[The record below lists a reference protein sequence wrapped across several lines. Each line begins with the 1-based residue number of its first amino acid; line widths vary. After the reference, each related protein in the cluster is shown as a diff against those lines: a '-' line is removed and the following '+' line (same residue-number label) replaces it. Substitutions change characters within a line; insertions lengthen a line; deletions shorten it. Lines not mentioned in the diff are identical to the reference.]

1 MDRLAAMD
9 AFVRVVD
16 AGSFSGA
23 ANQLRMGQ
31 SAVSKA
37 IAQLEGR
44 LRVRLL
50 LRSTRGLTPTE
61 AGRIFYERA
70 KRSVEEAEEA
80 EFGARG
86 AVTTLSGRL
95 RIHATV
101 AFGRLCVLPRLPGFL
116 AEHPALDVDIV
127 LDDRKIDLVETGI
140 DIGLRA
146 GQLSNSAL
154 TARKIAQCQ
163 RRVIGTPSYFNTTG
177 VPRSPADL
185 VAHQVI
191 IYEQPLGGPT
201 WSFRQGQ
208 REVSVSLGGRV
219 RLNSAVGVRAC
230 VLADLGLAVASE
242 WMFAPELKAKTVKP
256 VLTDWSLPP
265 VEAWAIFPTGRQVS
279 AKARAFASFIESQ
292 MSISGFNAS
301 GQDENSRWL
310 KQTD

>member
-1 MDRLAAMD
+1 
-9 AFVRVVD
+9 
-16 AGSFSGA
+16 
-23 ANQLRMGQ
+23 
-31 SAVSKA
+31 
-37 IAQLEGR
+37 
-44 LRVRLL
+44 
-50 LRSTRGLTPTE
+50 
-61 AGRIFYERA
+61 
-70 KRSVEEAEEA
+70 
-80 EFGARG
+80 
-86 AVTTLSGRL
+86 
-95 RIHATV
+95 
-101 AFGRLCVLPRLPGFL
+101 
-116 AEHPALDVDIV
+116 
-127 LDDRKIDLVETGI
+127 
-140 DIGLRA
+140 
-146 GQLSNSAL
+146 
-154 TARKIAQCQ
+154 
-163 RRVIGTPSYFNTTG
+163 
-177 VPRSPADL
+177 

-301 GQDENSRWL
+301 GQDENSR
-310 KQTD
+310 